1 MDTETQNT
9 DDTEKYTQ
17 LRCLD
22 YMAEYRH
29 CICKWKLSKSD
40 RMYVHFYFILFILI
54 AAFHQFHQYYIHGKF
69 ATCKEPKERIKN
81 CIKWKTFRSEEAKK
95 RLLNSLTQEQKNMHT
110 PDPIWTY
117 RSSPLL
123 IGRMYIMTVLSH
135 MILMMD
141 CAGHMTVVGNINV
154 I

>member
-1 MDTETQNT
+1 MDTENTT
-9 DDTEKYTQ
+9 DDTEKYTK

-29 CICKWKLSKSD
+29 CICKQLFDVRFSNFN
-40 RMYVHFYFILFILI
+40 FYFPFLI

-95 RLLNSLTQEQKNMHT
+95 RLLDSLTQEQKDMNT
-110 PDPIWTY
+110 PDPIWKF
-117 RSSPLL
+117 RSSPP
-123 IGRMYIMTVLSH
+123 S
-135 MILMMD
+135 D
-141 CAGHMTVVGNINV
+141 W
-154 I
+154 